1 MLHATM
7 CGKWVKTT
15 VLWKQEGRMSTSDAH
30 KSVTLVGK
38 PSQNALNLKKCV
50 ICQEEK
56 HSEKTVS
63 AENGRAKLI
72 RASKSLDDGLLTG
85 LTSEEL
91 ENVKYHLKECY
102 KKYIL
107 RAERERKDTETKN
120 EKKKSEEE
128 DREISN
134 PVRSKRRKIDE
145 QAKCIICNQTKHK
158 NDKQLNRLC
167 EQVE

>member
-1 MLHATM
+1 
-7 CGKWVKTT
+7 
-15 VLWKQEGRMSTSDAH
+15 MST
-30 KSVTLVGK
+30 
-38 PSQNALNLKKCV
+38 
-50 ICQEEK
+50 
-56 HSEKTVS
+56 
-63 AENGRAKLI
+63 ENGRAKLI

-91 ENVKYHLKECY
+91 KNVKYHLEECY

-167 EQVE
+167 EQVEWILSWKL